1 MFCWCLRKTNTVVDK
16 NCEKISE
23 VSISDKLHKYFLNYN
38 NSSILFDINEYNPK
52 KLNSGVS
59 ATSYKLI
66 IENDTYTCKHY
77 KKMLKKYHS
86 EIFKEIEILKQ
97 IKSKRFPLFCTYL
110 KQSDDIFIFYEYIVG
125 EDLYEVIDK
134 KYKMINNKKSQLSI
148 IYEITKALYTLFQH
162 NLVHLD
168 LKPENIII
176 TKLNPIKL
184 KLIDLE
190 CVHNIQDSKIKRP
203 CGTLGYTPPEVIL
216 HSRYYYNSDIWSL
229 GCIFFLLLTHQQIF
243 PTELESYVKILES
256 FISIY
261 RIDNMTTNNIHK
273 IPTNISNL
281 LNKMLKYE
289 HTERINITQILK
301 SNLMKNSI

>member
-16 NCEKISE
+16 NCEKINE

-52 KLNSGVS
+52 KLNSGTS
-59 ATSYKLI
+59 ATAYKLI
-66 IENDTYTCKHY
+66 IENDSYTCKHY
-77 KKMLKKYHS
+77 KKVLKKYHD

-176 TKLNPIKL
+176 TNLNPIKL

-190 CVHNIQDSKIKRP
+190 CVHNIQDSKIKRS

-261 RIDNMTTNNIHK
+261 RVDNMTTINIHK